1 MTLTCYGNTIP
12 VVFNSQKENTMQA
25 LKVIN
30 VEQVV
35 KPELINSV
43 LSSVDSSKE
52 EEIKQQSA
60 ADLKKRQSFNRFL
73 EAYGDCV

>member
-1 MTLTCYGNTIP
+1 MTLTRWGNTIP

-52 EEIKQQSA
+52 EEIKHHSA
-60 ADLKKRQSFNRFL
+60 ADLKKKQSFYRFL

>member
-1 MTLTCYGNTIP
+1 
-12 VVFNSQKENTMQA
+12 MQA
-25 LKVIN
+25 LKVLN

-35 KPELINSV
+35 TPELINSV

-60 ADLKKRQSFNRFL
+60 ADLKRKQSFNRFL